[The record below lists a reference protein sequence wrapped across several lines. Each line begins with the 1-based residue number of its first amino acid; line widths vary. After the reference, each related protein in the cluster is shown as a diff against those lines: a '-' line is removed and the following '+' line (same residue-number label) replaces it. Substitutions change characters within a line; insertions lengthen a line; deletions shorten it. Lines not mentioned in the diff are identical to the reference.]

1 MLQLAVMCV
10 LMGGAAF
17 GCGMLPLAFAF
28 SKNHVERLSAIGTGL
43 LLGAALGVI
52 VPEGIEAAV
61 EANGSNEVPTTQI
74 ALALLIGF
82 TFMLLVEQLGIGD
95 HSHHGSD
102 SARGGYAKVK
112 NSALPEPDV
121 EFDAELQQFQQGE
134 PSGRSLSPV
143 ALRDGP
149 DAASERGRALPMTF
163 GLVVHGL
170 ADGFALG
177 VSSLAP
183 HKDDE
188 KSALPVVVFLAL
200 ILHKAPTALALTTS
214 LLGTSLSRSSC
225 KKYLAIFAAATP
237 TSALVTYGLFSILG
251 LSSSGNEWTGLAL
264 LFSAGTFLYVATV
277 LQPVSQDSSLD
288 LKKASRVLLIVV
300 GLVIPFILNM
310 TLGHGH

>member
-28 SKNHVERLSAIGTGL
+28 SKSHVERLSAVGTGL

-52 VPEGIEAAV
+52 VPEGIEATV
-61 EANGSNEVPTTQI
+61 EANGSGEVPTNQI

-82 TFMLLVEQLGIGD
+82 TFMLLVEQLGIGG

-102 SARGGYAKVK
+102 SGRASYTKVK
-112 NSALPEPDV
+112 NSAVPDADV
-121 EFDAELQQFQQGE
+121 EFDAELQQFQEG
-134 PSGRSLSPV
+134 PSTRASPPTIV
-143 ALRDGP
+143 MDGP
-149 DAASERGRALPMTF
+149 EPGSGRGRALPLTF

-183 HKDDE
+183 HKDSE
-188 KSALPVVVFLAL
+188 KNALPIIVFLAL

-214 LLGTSLSRSSC
+214 LLGTSLPRSSC

-237 TSALVTYGLFSILG
+237 TSALITYALFSILG

-288 LKKASRVLLIVV
+288 LQKASRVLLIVI
-300 GLVIPFILNM
+300 GLVIPFILSM

>member
-28 SKNHVERLSAIGTGL
+28 SKSHVERLSAVGTGL

-52 VPEGIEAAV
+52 VPEGIEATV
-61 EANGSNEVPTTQI
+61 EAHGSGEVPTTQI

-82 TFMLLVEQLGIGD
+82 TFMLLVEQLGISG
-95 HSHHGSD
+95 HSHGD
-102 SARGGYAKVK
+102 SASGYAKVK

-121 EFDAELQQFQQGE
+121 EFDAELEDLEHPQSGRAFFVSNAAVGGE
-134 PSGRSLSPV
+134 PDSGR
-143 ALRDGP
+143 
-149 DAASERGRALPMTF
+149 ERALPLTF

-177 VSSLAP
+177 ASSLTP
-183 HKDDE
+183 HKEDANN
-188 KSALPVVVFLAL
+188 ALPIVVFLAL

-214 LLGTSLSRSSC
+214 LLASNLPRPSC

-237 TSALVTYGLFSILG
+237 TSALITYAVFSILG
-251 LSSSGNEWTGLAL
+251 LSSSGSEWTGLAL

-277 LQPVSQDSSLD
+277 LQPVSHHSSAAPD
-288 LKKASRVLLIVV
+288 LRKVSRVLLIVT
-300 GLVIPFILNM
+300 GLVIPFILSAL
-310 TLGHGH
+310 LGHGH